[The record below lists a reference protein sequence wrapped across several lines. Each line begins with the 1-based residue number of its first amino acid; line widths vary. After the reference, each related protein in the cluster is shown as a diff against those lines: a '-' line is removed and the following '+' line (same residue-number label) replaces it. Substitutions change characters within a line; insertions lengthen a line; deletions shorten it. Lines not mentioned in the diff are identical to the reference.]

1 MLVQDT
7 LTGAV
12 HEIPQSQ
19 LYEAD
24 YGGKPGTD
32 GGGPDSL

>member
-12 HEIPQSQ
+12 HEVPESQ

-24 YGGKPGTD
+24 YAESPEQMA
-32 GGGPDSL
+32 